1 MAGPGYSFLG
11 EEERK
16 NLEEVMSKW
25 ELSRYS
31 HDVPKS
37 TSFVQRLELAT
48 QEVFGVPYSVAVNS
62 GTSALLTGLAAL
74 GIGPGDEVIVPGYT
88 FIASIA
94 TIVYSGGTPVLAEI
108 DDSFTID
115 PSDVEAKVTPRTRA
129 IMPVHMLGAPCDMVA
144 LRDIADRHGL
154 LIIEDV
160 AQACGAS
167 YRGRRLGSFGDA
179 AAFSLN
185 QFKVITSGEGGFVLL
200 ANERLHQRAYSFQDQ
215 GWFPGR
221 TDWGEGDTLF
231 GINLR
236 MPELAGAVAC
246 AQLDKLDLVIRSSR
260 DVKRALAAKIPE
272 RQGMRRR
279 RFNDPDGEC
288 GTLLV
293 YVFDRAADAEAVVKE
308 LGTKTMRDSG
318 HHYYGNMPQLAAL
331 TAGDVPP
338 CPFQCNR
345 DSVRQ
350 DYQAG
355 TLPRTD
361 DLLSRSVAVSV
372 GVSDKYI
379 GAGFG
384 VTIRSAAAD
393 IERTADLFTAAV
405 DRVLGG

>member
-1 MAGPGYSFLG
+1 MTGPGYSFLG
-11 EEERK
+11 QEERK
-16 NLEEVMSKW
+16 NLEEVISKW

-31 HDVPKS
+31 HDVPQG
-37 TSFVQRLELAT
+37 TSFVQRLESAT
-48 QEVFGVPYSVAVNS
+48 QETFGAPYSVAVNS

-88 FIASIA
+88 FMASIG
-94 TIVYSGGTPVLAEI
+94 TIVHSGATPVLAEI
-108 DDSFTID
+108 DDSFTLD
-115 PSDVEAKVTPRTRA
+115 PSDVEAKITPRTRA
-129 IMPVHMLGAPCDMVA
+129 IMPVHMLGAPCDMAA
-144 LRDIADRHGL
+144 LQDIAGRHGL

-167 YRGRRLGSFGDA
+167 YQGRRLGSFGDA

-185 QFKVITSGEGGFVLL
+185 QFKVITCGEGGFVLL
-200 ANERLHQRAYSFQDQ
+200 ADERLYQRAYSFQDQ

-221 TDWGEGDTLF
+221 TDWGAGDTLW

-236 MPELAGAVAC
+236 MSELAGAIAC
-246 AQLDKLDLVIRSSR
+246 AQLDKLDLVVRSSR
-260 DVKRALAAKIPE
+260 DVKRELVAKMPE
-272 RQGMRRR
+272 RPGMRRR

-293 YVFDRAADAEAVVKE
+293 YVFDQAADAEAVAKI
-308 LGTKTMRDSG
+308 LDTKTMIDSG
-318 HHYYGNMPQLAAL
+318 HHYYGNMPQLAAM
-331 TAGDVPP
+331 TAGGVPP
-338 CPFQCNR
+338 CPFQR
-345 DSVRQ
+345 GHDSMPQ
-350 DYQAG
+350 DYRVG

-384 VTIRSAAAD
+384 VTVKSAAAD
-393 IERTADLFTAAV
+393 IERTADLFTTAA